1 MDNFSGIQLGGQGG
15 SVSKFTPVQFGKDF
29 FDNLAQCRDDGEKIQ
44 LFLETA
50 QRADVPLRAI
60 EELLNYQDEF
70 ILAMALQS
78 FGYITNQQIK
88 AQLATLDYIEG
99 LDEPLEEIYLLPDPE
114 EYKRH
119 SVRILEKLCQQAKS
133 GRELTRLSAAWTM
146 QRLGYSPM
154 ISGKFLP
161 KSAEDIQS
169 QIISQNLNRLNDR
182 SIFNDPSRY
191 KEYID
196 FWVYAPKVHLFQ
208 LLQTIPSSYVNVVE
222 SILVR
227 LGVVGVEF
235 VNRSAS
241 TLQKFVVEAAL
252 HLAGL
257 LIRDRQYR
265 KYQDA
270 GTQKRLLDILIPF
283 LDNSDIDLRR
293 LAAEPINQIG
303 SSWSWLNDTIK
314 VKAAILL
321 RDWNKLEELGEV
333 SVPFLIQAIRGSLR
347 LDTQDNLREQVEA
360 VRCISRIYSYN
371 VEQQVTTLSEFLQ
384 DPQEMIRDTT
394 VTLLKPHQDLLDM
407 KSNYILTGLD
417 FEFQLE
423 DFDVKTM
430 TIREIDRKI
439 ADERQYQAVFE
450 RIFQNAISSCK
461 ADATEVRRFLS
472 AKLVKYNSSIEN
484 CLKKLDAQKQSLQ
497 RKEAEE
503 QRKRAE
509 QEAEERRRRAEQE
522 AEKQRK
528 RTITIIWILLLSLI
542 GIVAVAW
549 GGTAFLG
556 TFITIFSC
564 SFLATIVASF
574 VVASFGD
581 NSVSMG
587 CGCFVG
593 IFAFIILSGMISS
606 YGLVFGAGKNANEMH
621 ISVGLLGGLIIGF
634 IAGIAV
640 FAKLHETF
648 RT

>member
-1 MDNFSGIQLGGQGG
+1 M
-15 SVSKFTPVQFGKDF
+15 
-29 FDNLAQCRDDGEKIQ
+29 
-44 LFLETA
+44 ETA
-50 QRADVPLRAI
+50 QRQDVPLRAI

-70 ILAMALQS
+70 ILAMGLQS
-78 FGYITNQQIK
+78 FGYITNAQIK

-99 LDEPLEEIYLLPDPE
+99 LDEPLEEISLLPDPE

-119 SVRILEKLCQQAKS
+119 SVRILEKLCQEAKS
-133 GRELTRLSAAWTM
+133 GSDLIRLSAAWAI
-146 QRLGYSPM
+146 QQIGYSAM
-154 ISGKFLP
+154 ITGRFLP

-169 QIISQNLNRLNDR
+169 QIISESLNRLNNR
-182 SIFNDPSRY
+182 SIS

-208 LLQTIPSSYVNVVE
+208 LLQTIPSSYLDVVE
-222 SILVR
+222 RILVR
-227 LGVVGVEF
+227 LGVIGVEF
-235 VNRSAS
+235 IARSAS
-241 TLQKFVVEAAL
+241 TLQQFVVEAAL
-252 HLAGL
+252 HLADL

-270 GTQKRLLDILIPF
+270 DTQRRLSDILIPF

-293 LAAEPINQIG
+293 LAAEPINEVG
-303 SSWSWLNDTIK
+303 SSWSWLNNTIK
-314 VKAAILL
+314 AKAAILL

-333 SVPFLIQAIRGSLR
+333 SVPFLIEAIRGSLL
-347 LDTQDNLREQVEA
+347 LDTLDNLQEQVQA
-360 VRCISRIYSYN
+360 VRCISRIYFDN
-371 VEQQVTTLSEFLQ
+371 VGQQVTTLSEFLQ
-384 DPQEMIRDTT
+384 HPQERIRDTT
-394 VTLLKPHQDLLDM
+394 VSLLKQHQDLLDM

-417 FEFQLE
+417 FKFQLE

-430 TIREIDRKI
+430 TIGEIDRKI
-439 ADERQYQAVFE
+439 ADARQYQAVFE
-450 RIFQNAISSCK
+450 RIFKNAISSCK
-461 ADATEVRRFLS
+461 ADATEVTRFFSSTLE
-472 AKLVKYNSSIEN
+472 KYNGYIEN
-484 CLKKLDAQKQSLQ
+484 RIKKLDIQKQSLQ

-528 RTITIIWILLLSLI
+528 RTITIIRILLLSLI

-581 NSVSMG
+581 VSSVSMG
-587 CGCFVG
+587 CGCSVG
-593 IFAFIILSGMISS
+593 TFAFIILSGMISS

-621 ISVGLLGGLIIGF
+621 ISVGFLSGLIIGI

-640 FAKLHETF
+640 FEKLHETF
-648 RT
+648 RS